1 MIDFT
6 QKRPISEIISLQKGW
21 EKTMSK
27 VIDAIY
33 ENGVFKPL
41 EKVDIKE
48 HEKVEIKIV
57 SRDDWQL
64 RFDRIIGKIHQ
75 KASQFSPEEIE
86 ADIAGAMKE
95 VREAKRGR

>member
-1 MIDFT
+1 VIDLK
-6 QKRPISEIISLQKGW
+6 QNRPKGGRG
-21 EKTMSK
+21 TMAK

-64 RFDRIIGKIHQ
+64 RFDRIIGKIH
-75 KASQFSPEEIE
+75 KKSSQFSPEEIE
-86 ADIAGAMKE
+86 ADIATAIQE